1 MSSFL
6 YLGHGTEIIDLVDD
20 TPCPRIKTIPKECTL
35 STLTKTGL
43 SSKLQQVLRFNEFSI
58 KHPEYLADP
67 VSHFHKI
74 EKFLKG
80 PDGHK
85 YPELKRTI
93 FHLHTEDQ
101 PFIEKECD
109 FLFAFFL
116 SRNVRL
122 YKSGLYPVG
131 STVPQLENKNYQ
143 ELALAEIDP
152 TGNIPIELIDAMYSE
167 SIYPKLKTI
176 KHNIVHLLKKEN
188 ANVPNSPGSPEG
200 KSITIESEIPYD
212 LFVRAVRL
220 SSKKTVSELMMKY
233 PGNHY
238 FLPCRV
244 YVDQHK
250 MSIHYGSSQT
260 RRLRQMSNNNTRSR
274 FNVSPQELPVE
285 ANDYYE
291 RLVTECVKKD
301 MNSRNYQAALGVLNM
316 RFIIPEPKPRIIEF
330 FNDLITKIKE
340 HISLGYFTINDVTI
354 AAELRALKKKG
365 VISLD

>member
-6 YLGHGTEIIDLVDD
+6 YLGHGTEIIDLVDGVA
-20 TPCPRIKTIPKECTL
+20 CPRIKTIPKECTL

-43 SSKLQQVLRFNEFSI
+43 ASKLQQVLRFNEFSI

-67 VSHFHKI
+67 VSHFDKI

-109 FLFAFFL
+109 FLFEFFL
-116 SRNVRL
+116 GRKVRL
-122 YKSGLYPVG
+122 YKSGLYIVG
-131 STVPQLENKNYQ
+131 STVPQLENKNY
-143 ELALAEIDP
+143 EDLALAEIDP
-152 TGNIPIELIDAMYSE
+152 NGNIPIELIDAMYSD
-167 SIYPKLKTI
+167 SVYPKLKAI
-176 KHNIVHLLKKEN
+176 KHNIFHLLKKEN
-188 ANVPNSPGSPEG
+188 ANVPNSPE
-200 KSITIESEIPYD
+200 SITIDSEIPYD

-220 SSKKTVSELMMKY
+220 SSKKTVSELMAKY

-250 MSIHYGSSQT
+250 HPIHYNSSQT
-260 RRLRQMSNNNTRSR
+260 RRMRQMSNNNIKTR
-274 FNVSPQELPVE
+274 FNATPQVLPVE

-291 RLVTECVKKD
+291 RLITDCLKKE
-301 MNSRNYQAALGVLNM
+301 MNVRNYQAAIGILNL
-316 RFIIPEPKPRIIEF
+316 RFGISNPKPRIIEF

-354 AAELRALKKKG
+354 AAQLRGLNSKG